1 MQLFS
6 KTDIGRVRST
16 NQDAVDAFML
26 TDNAAFAIVCDG
38 MGGANGGDIAS
49 ATAVKCISEYVK
61 KSYSEK
67 MDNEKTAQ
75 LLRNAISSA
84 NLDVFSLAES
94 DVSLKGMGTTVVAAV
109 ITENYAVICHVGD
122 SRAYLIN
129 DGIIQLTTDHSIV
142 QSLIE
147 SGELTLGEAKTHPEK
162 NVITRALGVEENIFP
177 DYCVVPLKPD
187 DGILLCSDGLTN
199 YVDTSDILSTFAENN
214 TETAVDKL
222 ISAANSNGGG
232 DNISIIIVT
241 QNRG

>member
-6 KTDIGRVRST
+6 KTDVGKVRLT
-16 NQDAVDAFML
+16 NQDCVDAFML
-26 TDNAAFAIVCDG
+26 TDNVAFAIVCDG

-49 ATAVKCISEYVK
+49 TTAVRSISEYVK

-67 MDNEKTAQ
+67 MNNEKTAQ
-75 LLRNAISSA
+75 LLKNAISSA
-84 NLDVFSLAES
+84 NLDVFALAES
-94 DVSLKGMGTTVVAAV
+94 DNSLQGMGTTVVAAV
-109 ITENYAVICHVGD
+109 VTQSYAVICHVGD

-129 DGIIQLTTDHSIV
+129 DAVIQLTTDHSIV

-147 SGELTLGEAKTHPEK
+147 SGELTLDEAKTHPEK

-177 DYCVVPLKPD
+177 DYCVVPLKPTD
-187 DGILLCSDGLTN
+187 SVLLCSDGLTN
-199 YVDTSDILSTFAENN
+199 YVDSADILSTFAENN
-214 TETAVDKL
+214 MENVADIL

-232 DNISIIIVT
+232 DNISVVIVS